1 MWFSV
6 GAAPDNKLV
15 NSPTGLSYDHR
26 QSWITS
32 DTWNKVDL
40 NIVGGPL
47 SKINEIVLVVNEDN
61 N

>member
-1 MWFSV
+1 M
-6 GAAPDNKLV
+6 
-15 NSPTGLSYDHR
+15 TT

-47 SKINEIVLVVNEDN
+47 SRINEIVLVVNEIKTPNLLINEMFTLCKLRSDN